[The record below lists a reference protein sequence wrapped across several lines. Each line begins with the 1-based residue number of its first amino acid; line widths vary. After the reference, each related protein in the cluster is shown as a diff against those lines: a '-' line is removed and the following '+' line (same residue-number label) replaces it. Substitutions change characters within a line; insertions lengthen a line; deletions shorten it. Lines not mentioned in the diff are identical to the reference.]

1 MTLICRLILA
11 LLVGVLAELPA
22 TADVFPSHLIKIVV
36 PYPPGGTTDILSRI
50 IGDKLSQSLG
60 QPVIVENR
68 PGGNAVIAQNVVAKA
83 EPDGHTIG
91 MFLTT
96 LAVDPFVIKDLPYDT
111 TKDLRTVSL
120 VAVVPGLMVTN
131 AQTPA
136 NNLQDVIKLA
146 KTDPGKLNYGSPGPL
161 TSGHLSMELLNEM
174 ANINIVHIPFK
185 GGAPSVLG
193 LLQNQVQFVIGG
205 PPSLMPHV
213 KAGQFKAVAV
223 TTAHRMAEL
232 PDVPT
237 VAEQGLKDYDTFE
250 WYGLFAPAGTP
261 QAVVDKLNREIN
273 RIIELPDVKQK
284 IIAQGAEPQNM
295 TPAEFN
301 TFFLGEM
308 KKWEVLVRERNLK
321 LQQ

>member
-1 MTLICRLILA
+1 MTVIFRILFI
-11 LLVGVLAELPA
+11 LLGVLLTTLPA
-22 TADVFPSHLIKIVV
+22 TADVFPSRPIRIVV

-50 IGDKLSQSLG
+50 IGDKLSRALG

-68 PGGNAVIAQNVVAKA
+68 PGGNAVIATNAVAKA
-83 EPDGHTIG
+83 APDGHTIG

-96 LAVDPFVIKDLPYDT
+96 LAVDPFVIKDLPYNT
-111 TKDLRTVSL
+111 THDLRTISL
-120 VAVVPGLMVTN
+120 VAIVPGLMVTN

-136 NNLQDVIKLA
+136 KNLQDVIKLA
-146 KTDPGKLNYGSPGPL
+146 KSEPGKLNYGSPGPL
-161 TSGHLSMELLNEM
+161 TSGHLSMELLKEM
-174 ANINIVHIPFK
+174 AGIDVIHIPFK

-213 KAGQFKAVAV
+213 KSGEFRAIAV

-237 VAEQGLKDYDTFE
+237 VAEQGLAGYDTFE
-250 WYGLFAPAGTP
+250 WYGLFAPAATP
-261 QAVVDKLNREIN
+261 QPIVDKLNREIN

-284 IIAQGAEPQNM
+284 FMAQGAEPQNM
-295 TPAEFN
+295 TPEQFR
-301 TFFLGEM
+301 TFFMGEM
-308 KKWEVLVRERNLK
+308 KKWETLVRETNLK
-321 LQQ
+321 LQ